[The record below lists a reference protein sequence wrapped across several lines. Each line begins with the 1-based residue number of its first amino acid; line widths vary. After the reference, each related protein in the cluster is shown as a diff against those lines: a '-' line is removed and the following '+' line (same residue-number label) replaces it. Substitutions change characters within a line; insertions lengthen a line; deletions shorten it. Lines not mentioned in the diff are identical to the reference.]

1 MTNLKHDCYPIF
13 VKLLSGIIFVALMT
27 NPASAE
33 EMDHSDHDMSRH
45 SAHTGAAAH
54 IHHSHGEGDWMVE
67 YRFMRMSMDG
77 LLNGTSSVGTRD
89 ISGVLVPPPMPP
101 LSDPSKD
108 YRMAPTEMTMDM
120 HMLMLMYGFTERL
133 SLMVMGSYLDNEM
146 DMVMHMNNMSGMPVM
161 DMFGTMKTDGIGD
174 TLLGVMYKL
183 DLRWT
188 ASFSVSLP
196 TGGIDE
202 RVDMVMSGINPMGMP
217 VSMTNSNVKAGY
229 PMQLGSGT
237 YDLIPGITYSNHS
250 DRFGWGFQASY
261 TWRLDENDNDYT
273 LGDVAEVFGWTK
285 YVLSPNV
292 LISGKANYRDWG
304 RIDGQDPEIP
314 PAMSPVNDPAAT
326 GGRRLDLSL
335 GLNGFFGDGHSVGIE
350 FGVPV
355 YQDLNGP
362 QMETDWIVSLAYQF
376 MRMN

>member
-1 MTNLKHDCYPIF
+1 MT
-13 VKLLSGIIFVALMT
+13 KLHYSCPPKYSRILLWVFPVMLAGG
-27 NPASAE
+27 PASAE
-33 EMDHSDHDMSRH
+33 EMDHSQHDMTQH

-54 IHHSHGEGDWMVE
+54 IHHSHGKGDWMVE

-77 LLNGTSSVGTRD
+77 LLDGTHSVGTRD
-89 ISGVLVPPPMPP
+89 ISGVLMGMMPP
-101 LSDPSKD
+101 LSDPGKQ
-108 YRMAPTEMTMDM
+108 YRMSPTEMTMDM
-120 HMLMLMYGFTERL
+120 HMLMLMYGLTERM
-133 SLMVMGSYLDNEM
+133 SLMVMGNYLDNEM

-161 DMFGTMKTDGIGD
+161 DMFGTMETDGIGD

-183 DLRWT
+183 DRRWT
-188 ASFSVSLP
+188 ASFSASLP
-196 TGGIDE
+196 TGDIDE

-217 VSMTNSNVKAGY
+217 MSMTNANLKAGY

-237 YDLIPGITYSNHS
+237 YDLIPGITYSDSIDN
-250 DRFGWGFQASY
+250 FGWGFQASY

-273 LGDVAEVFGWTK
+273 LGDVAEVFGWGK
-285 YVLSPNV
+285 YVLSEHFLV
-292 LISGKANYRDWG
+292 SGKATYKDWG

-314 PAMSPVNDPAAT
+314 PAMSPLNDPAAT

-335 GLNGFFGDGHSVGIE
+335 GLNGFFGTGHTLGFEVGI
-350 FGVPV
+350 PV

-376 MRMN
+376 MTMQ